1 MTIANFVLLRC
12 FKWDGETVAQNLSG
26 NGLNMCYGRHTG
38 YGGYGNAKRGGRQI
52 MLNEETLHDEVE
64 TWIRL
69 EDGQISAHVTLNGT
83 YGHDEYSSVSQKA
96 TRSFE
101 SGGVYSFH
109 PTESL
114 LFLMYLWLPVLLIW
128 RWKI

>member
-1 MTIANFVLLRC
+1 
-12 FKWDGETVAQNLSG
+12 
-26 NGLNMCYGRHTG
+26 
-38 YGGYGNAKRGGRQI
+38 

-69 EDGQISAHVTLNGT
+69 EDGTISAHVTLNGT
-83 YGHDEYSSVSQKA
+83 YGHDKYSSVSQKA

-101 SGGVYSFH
+101 SGGVSSFH
-109 PTESL
+109 HAESL
-114 LFLMYLWLPVLLIW
+114 LLLMYLWLPILLIW